1 MSQPAQYQLDWSVRP
16 RYPGAE
22 AIIANQPSDAAMPA
36 NAAMRIGFPDFLW
49 HQRLNASS
57 PSGLATLE
65 MQADAMM
72 ESLRALYELEM
83 VFDNAFGL
91 AMANFAGEDAPRQQ
105 AFRTHVLRAFAV
117 TASNV
122 RAIDIITWYDLT
134 GLPANIAVW
143 QQALMHAEERDHGI
157 GLGDDDTYAVTML
170 VQGKPAY
177 GHETE
182 WLRSMNNPGSWTPR
196 FEGFQCVQHLVVSF
210 EVRKTRVEHA
220 PPDERYPAKGYHSSV
235 EYLLVMRVG
244 SAIRVVTSVGFPGM
258 ATMSKTEEDALWTS
272 LRAMRRYADALPR
285 P

>member
-1 MSQPAQYQLDWSVRP
+1 
-16 RYPGAE
+16 
-22 AIIANQPSDAAMPA
+22 MPA

-72 ESLRALYELEM
+72 KSLRALYELEK
-83 VFDNAFGL
+83 VFDDAFGL
-91 AMANFAGEDAPRQQ
+91 AMANFASEDAPRQQ
-105 AFRTHVLRAFAV
+105 AFRTPVLRAFAV

-134 GLPANIAVW
+134 RLPANVCLAVTSLLTHCRQIAVW

-157 GLGDDDTYAVTML
+157 GLEDDDTYAVTML

-196 FEGFQCVQHLVVSF
+196 FEGFKCVQHLVVSF

-220 PPDERYPAKGYHSSV
+220 PPDGRYPAKGYHSSV
-235 EYLLVMRVG
+235 EYLLVMWVG
-244 SAIRVVTSVGFPGM
+244 SAVRGVTSVGFPGM
-258 ATMSKTEEDALWTS
+258 ARMSKTEEDALWTS